1 MKAILTMEIVISG
14 FTNHSDSCILHCLT
28 FVIFLFGFSAS
39 NVIRKE
45 SIQSFTDNTIEI
57 HSPSGTF
64 SILSDEGKRQSF
76 FKVDISVNICIFKGI
91 F

>member
-14 FTNHSDSCILHCLT
+14 FTNHSDPCILHCLT
-28 FVIFLFGFSAS
+28 YPAFVCFSAS

-57 HSPSGTF
+57 HSPSSTF
-64 SILSDEGKRQSF
+64 SILSDEGKRQNF
-76 FKVDISVNICIFKGI
+76 FKVDISVNICVFKGI

>member
-14 FTNHSDSCILHCLT
+14 FTNHSDSCTLHFLT
-28 FVIFLFGFSAS
+28 FVIFFVCFSAS

-64 SILSDEGKRQSF
+64 SILSDEGKRQGF

>member
-1 MKAILTMEIVISG
+1 MYPAL
-14 FTNHSDSCILHCLT
+14 FNFRYF
-28 FVIFLFGFSAS
+28 FVCFSAS

-45 SIQSFTDNTIEI
+45 SIQSFTDNTIET
-57 HSPSGTF
+57 HSPSSTF